1 MEPTNTR
8 ATQNGDTLKPPSR
21 DLSAIW
27 MGSDQN
33 IESSFLTDKR
43 GKLEQLWISAI
54 SDKGTER
61 FVYCNQGY
69 ESFNPIPADVAEKL
83 TELYQPIVKQERT
96 LTDAMTDIAQ
106 VIRSGPASRFWIR
119 GVGDDIFAL
128 PEGLITKRQVA
139 LIPSFEAFAENPTL
153 GRNLF
158 GLGGATFDIGVFI
171 HEKEN
176 FALISFPGS
185 MHKIP
190 GAALPA
196 GTLREFTFSHAN
208 MLVDGAYDTFFANV
222 GRFRV
227 MKTWVEAGGPDVM
240 HARPTADGAVVT
252 PFRD

>member
-1 MEPTNTR
+1 MEPTSSRYKKND
-8 ATQNGDTLKPPSR
+8 DTLETPRS
-21 DLSAIW
+21 DLSGLW
-27 MGSDQN
+27 MGGDNN
-33 IESSFLTDKR
+33 IESTFLTDRR

-54 SDKGTER
+54 SDKGSER
-61 FVYCNQGY
+61 FVYCNQGLS
-69 ESFNPIPADVAEKL
+69 SFNPIPADIAEKL
-83 TELYQPIVKQERT
+83 TEIYQPIIKKER
-96 LTDAMTDIAQ
+96 LLSDAIGDIAQ
-106 VIRSGPASRFWIR
+106 VLASAQGRKFWIR
-119 GVGDDIFAL
+119 GVGDDIFSL
-128 PEGLITKRQVA
+128 PEGLTTRRQLA

-176 FALISFPGS
+176 FSLISFPGS
-185 MHKIP
+185 IHKIP

-240 HARPTADGAVVT
+240 HARPTEEGAVVT
-252 PFRD
+252 PFRQ